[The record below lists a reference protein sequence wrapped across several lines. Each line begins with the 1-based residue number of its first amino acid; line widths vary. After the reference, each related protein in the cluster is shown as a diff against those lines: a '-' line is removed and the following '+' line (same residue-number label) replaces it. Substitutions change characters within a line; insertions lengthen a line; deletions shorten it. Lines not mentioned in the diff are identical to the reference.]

1 MFEIDNIDKKVV
13 QKKYSPLNIKAIDN
27 LKESISQIDPKKII
41 SSALISANK
50 RSLDNK
56 KKIETIE
63 QAKNNIVNSF
73 LSEIDK
79 TDKNIDQLRLFSKE
93 KFNDFKNS
101 TNLIVERTQKEA
113 KEYISKLNLIT
124 KENKMLKKKY
134 YDLKNQFDDILAKQ
148 KNSLKEIENMKNSE
162 NILISNKPVFNDF
175 LKQFKAQAPKKII
188 EDIEKQKDGYKM
200 LKSEYDSTINK
211 IIFGKKIFDLK
222 VEKEEKKISNM
233 NYKIHELEEEN
244 SLKQEN
250 FGNLVEDLK
259 KEIKKLQGLKEE
271 NDKYRKMLYQLY
283 NRLIE
288 NFSLDKDINLQKK
301 LLKLKKED
309 YKPNLLDDNEIFK
322 YIKLMISSMNRST
335 SDQLLRET
343 IAYSN
348 MITRVY
354 LKNKINLKYEPYST
368 FKELKDIMEKN
379 EEKIEKLRNNVREY
393 EEKLKIMT
401 AENKKLNKI
410 INYFHMEKN
419 RNIEIKQ
426 NTLNIN
432 YRNSLK
438 FKKLYNK
445 ERFSKQYNSSKY
457 RNSSLGY
464 QNKRYRLN
472 SANPQIKRS
481 LLKRAN
487 IVDDSDSSKTQ
498 KTSVNNIKE
507 IKEIKKSN
515 SIYDLNNKKIQENI
529 DFKLLRNPLY
539 QSIQSMNNKVINK
552 YSQIDNKINKENKKV
567 KDNYKKAKDQ
577 IIFTYLNEFQQLI
590 NHTNR
595 LFLYQAKIS
604 PKFYLERNRNL
615 SLNKPKFNK
624 IFKKKRMNK
633 SSDDLLQDF
642 VSSKII
648 SKINGIIKN
657 LQYKDEDNNKNN
669 MEIN

>member
-13 QKKYSPLNIKAIDN
+13 QNKYSPLNIKAIDN

-445 ERFSKQYNSSKY
+445 ERFSKKYNSSKY

-507 IKEIKKSN
+507 IKKSN

-552 YSQIDNKINKENKKV
+552 YYQIDNKINKENKKV

-577 IIFTYLNEFQQLI
+577 NIFTYLNEFQQLI

>member
-13 QKKYSPLNIKAIDN
+13 QNKYSPLNIKAIDN

-288 NFSLDKDINLQKK
+288 NFSLDKDINFQKK

-577 IIFTYLNEFQQLI
+577 NIFTYLNEFQQLI

>member
-1 MFEIDNIDKKVV
+1 
-13 QKKYSPLNIKAIDN
+13 
-27 LKESISQIDPKKII
+27 
-41 SSALISANK
+41 
-50 RSLDNK
+50 
-56 KKIETIE
+56 
-63 QAKNNIVNSF
+63 
-73 LSEIDK
+73 
-79 TDKNIDQLRLFSKE
+79 
-93 KFNDFKNS
+93 
-101 TNLIVERTQKEA
+101 
-113 KEYISKLNLIT
+113 
-124 KENKMLKKKY
+124 
-134 YDLKNQFDDILAKQ
+134 
-148 KNSLKEIENMKNSE
+148 
-162 NILISNKPVFNDF
+162 
-175 LKQFKAQAPKKII
+175 
-188 EDIEKQKDGYKM
+188 
-200 LKSEYDSTINK
+200 
-211 IIFGKKIFDLK
+211 
-222 VEKEEKKISNM
+222 
-233 NYKIHELEEEN
+233 
-244 SLKQEN
+244 
-250 FGNLVEDLK
+250 
-259 KEIKKLQGLKEE
+259 
-271 NDKYRKMLYQLY
+271 
-283 NRLIE
+283 
-288 NFSLDKDINLQKK
+288 
-301 LLKLKKED
+301 
-309 YKPNLLDDNEIFK
+309 
-322 YIKLMISSMNRST
+322 
-335 SDQLLRET
+335 
-343 IAYSN
+343 
-348 MITRVY
+348 
-354 LKNKINLKYEPYST
+354 
-368 FKELKDIMEKN
+368 
-379 EEKIEKLRNNVREY
+379 
-393 EEKLKIMT
+393 
-401 AENKKLNKI
+401 
-410 INYFHMEKN
+410 MEKN

-552 YSQIDNKINKENKKV
+552 YYQIDNKINKENRKV

-577 IIFTYLNEFQQLI
+577 NIFTYLNEFQQLI

>member
-13 QKKYSPLNIKAIDN
+13 QNKYSPLNIKAIDN

-507 IKEIKKSN
+507 IKKSN

-539 QSIQSMNNKVINK
+539 QSIQSMNNKVLNK
-552 YSQIDNKINKENKKV
+552 YYQIDNKINKENKKV
-567 KDNYKKAKDQ
+567 KYNYKKAKDQ
-577 IIFTYLNEFQQLI
+577 NIFTYLNEFQQLI

-615 SLNKPKFNK
+615 SLNKLKFNK

>member
-13 QKKYSPLNIKAIDN
+13 QNKYSPLNIKAIDN

-507 IKEIKKSN
+507 IKKSN

-552 YSQIDNKINKENKKV
+552 YYQIDNKINKENKKV

-577 IIFTYLNEFQQLI
+577 NIFTYLNEFQQLI

>member
-13 QKKYSPLNIKAIDN
+13 QNKYSPLNIKAIDN

-93 KFNDFKNS
+93 KSNDFKNS

-134 YDLKNQFDDILAKQ
+134 YDLKNQIDDILAKQ

-472 SANPQIKRS
+472 SANPQIKRN

-498 KTSVNNIKE
+498 KTSVNN

-539 QSIQSMNNKVINK
+539 QSIQSMNKKVINK

-577 IIFTYLNEFQQLI
+577 NIFTYLNEFQQLI

>member
-1 MFEIDNIDKKVV
+1 M
-13 QKKYSPLNIKAIDN
+13 
-27 LKESISQIDPKKII
+27 
-41 SSALISANK
+41 
-50 RSLDNK
+50 
-56 KKIETIE
+56 
-63 QAKNNIVNSF
+63 NSF

-507 IKEIKKSN
+507 IKKSN

-577 IIFTYLNEFQQLI
+577 NIFTYLNEFQQLI

>member
-1 MFEIDNIDKKVV
+1 
-13 QKKYSPLNIKAIDN
+13 
-27 LKESISQIDPKKII
+27 
-41 SSALISANK
+41 
-50 RSLDNK
+50 
-56 KKIETIE
+56 
-63 QAKNNIVNSF
+63 
-73 LSEIDK
+73 
-79 TDKNIDQLRLFSKE
+79 
-93 KFNDFKNS
+93 
-101 TNLIVERTQKEA
+101 
-113 KEYISKLNLIT
+113 
-124 KENKMLKKKY
+124 
-134 YDLKNQFDDILAKQ
+134 
-148 KNSLKEIENMKNSE
+148 
-162 NILISNKPVFNDF
+162 
-175 LKQFKAQAPKKII
+175 
-188 EDIEKQKDGYKM
+188 M

-354 LKNKINLKYEPYST
+354 LKNKINLKYEPY
-368 FKELKDIMEKN
+368 MEKN

-472 SANPQIKRS
+472 SANPQIKRI

-498 KTSVNNIKE
+498 KTSVNN

-552 YSQIDNKINKENKKV
+552 YYQIDNKIKKENKKV

-577 IIFTYLNEFQQLI
+577 NIFTYLNEFQQLI

>member
-1 MFEIDNIDKKVV
+1 M
-13 QKKYSPLNIKAIDN
+13 
-27 LKESISQIDPKKII
+27 
-41 SSALISANK
+41 
-50 RSLDNK
+50 
-56 KKIETIE
+56 
-63 QAKNNIVNSF
+63 NSF

-288 NFSLDKDINLQKK
+288 NFSLDKDINFQKK

-552 YSQIDNKINKENKKV
+552 YYQIDNKINKENKKV

-577 IIFTYLNEFQQLI
+577 NIFTYLNEFQQLI

>member
-507 IKEIKKSN
+507 IKKSN

-552 YSQIDNKINKENKKV
+552 YYQIDNKINKENKKV

-577 IIFTYLNEFQQLI
+577 NIFTYLNEFQQLI

>member
-13 QKKYSPLNIKAIDN
+13 QNKYSPLNIKAIDN

-63 QAKNNIVNSF
+63 QAKNNTVNSF

-472 SANPQIKRS
+472 AANPQIKRS

-552 YSQIDNKINKENKKV
+552 YYQIDNKINKENKKV
-567 KDNYKKAKDQ
+567 KDNYKKAKDKN
-577 IIFTYLNEFQQLI
+577 IFTYLNEFQQLI

-669 MEIN
+669 MEIS

>member
-13 QKKYSPLNIKAIDN
+13 QNKYSPLNIKAIDN

-79 TDKNIDQLRLFSKE
+79 TDKNIDQLRLLSKE

-162 NILISNKPVFNDF
+162 NILISNKHVFNDF

-507 IKEIKKSN
+507 IKKSN

-539 QSIQSMNNKVINK
+539 QSIQSMNNKVLNK
-552 YSQIDNKINKENKKV
+552 YYQIDNKINKENKKV

-577 IIFTYLNEFQQLI
+577 NIFTYLNEFQQLI

>member
-79 TDKNIDQLRLFSKE
+79 TDKNIDQLRLLSKE

-134 YDLKNQFDDILAKQ
+134 YDLKNQFNDILAKQ

-507 IKEIKKSN
+507 IKKSN

-539 QSIQSMNNKVINK
+539 QSIQSMNNKVLNK
-552 YSQIDNKINKENKKV
+552 YYQIDNKINKENKKF

>member
-13 QKKYSPLNIKAIDN
+13 QNKYSPLNIKAIDN

-577 IIFTYLNEFQQLI
+577 NIFTYLNEFQQLI

>member
-507 IKEIKKSN
+507 IKKSN

-539 QSIQSMNNKVINK
+539 QSIQSMNNKVLNK
-552 YSQIDNKINKENKKV
+552 YYQIDNKINKENKKV

-577 IIFTYLNEFQQLI
+577 NIFTYLNEFQQLI

>member
-1 MFEIDNIDKKVV
+1 M
-13 QKKYSPLNIKAIDN
+13 
-27 LKESISQIDPKKII
+27 
-41 SSALISANK
+41 
-50 RSLDNK
+50 
-56 KKIETIE
+56 
-63 QAKNNIVNSF
+63 NSF

-79 TDKNIDQLRLFSKE
+79 TDKNIDQLRLLSKE

-507 IKEIKKSN
+507 IKKSN

-577 IIFTYLNEFQQLI
+577 NIFTYLNEFQQLI

>member
-13 QKKYSPLNIKAIDN
+13 QNKYSPLNIKAIDN

-507 IKEIKKSN
+507 IKKSN

-577 IIFTYLNEFQQLI
+577 NIFTYLNEFQQLI

>member
-1 MFEIDNIDKKVV
+1 M
-13 QKKYSPLNIKAIDN
+13 
-27 LKESISQIDPKKII
+27 
-41 SSALISANK
+41 
-50 RSLDNK
+50 
-56 KKIETIE
+56 
-63 QAKNNIVNSF
+63 NSF

-288 NFSLDKDINLQKK
+288 NFSLDKDINFQKK

-498 KTSVNNIKE
+498 KTSVNNN
-507 IKEIKKSN
+507 KEIKKSN

-539 QSIQSMNNKVINK
+539 QSIQSMNNKVLNK
-552 YSQIDNKINKENKKV
+552 YYQIDNKINKENKKV

-577 IIFTYLNEFQQLI
+577 NIFTYLNEFQQLI

>member
-472 SANPQIKRS
+472 SANPQIKRN

-498 KTSVNNIKE
+498 KTSVNN

-539 QSIQSMNNKVINK
+539 QSIQSMNNKVLNK
-552 YSQIDNKINKENKKV
+552 YYQIDNKINKENKKV

-577 IIFTYLNEFQQLI
+577 NIFTYLNEFQQLI